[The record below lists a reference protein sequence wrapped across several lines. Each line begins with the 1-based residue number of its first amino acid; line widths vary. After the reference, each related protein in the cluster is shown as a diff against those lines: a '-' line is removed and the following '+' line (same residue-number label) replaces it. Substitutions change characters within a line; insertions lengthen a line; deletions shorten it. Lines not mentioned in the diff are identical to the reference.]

1 MKRAPKRGD
10 IVRISLD
17 PTLGTEQRGTRPALV
32 VSANAFNALG
42 MAMICP
48 ITQGGDFS
56 RGKHWTVALAG
67 TGTETQGVVLCN
79 QARIVDWKARQ
90 AERVESVPDEITE
103 EVIAR
108 LATLLE

>member
-1 MKRAPKRGD
+1 MKCAPKRGD

-17 PTLGTEQRGTRPALV
+17 PTLGTERTRPALV

-67 TGTETQGVVLCN
+67 TGTETQGVILCN

-90 AERVESVPDEITE
+90 AERIESVPNEIAE